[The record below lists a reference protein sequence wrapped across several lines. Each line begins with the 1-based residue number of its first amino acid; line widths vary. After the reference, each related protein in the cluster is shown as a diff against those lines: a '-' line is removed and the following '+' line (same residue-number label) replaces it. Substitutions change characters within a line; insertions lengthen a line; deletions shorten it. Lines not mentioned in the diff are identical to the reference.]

1 MIGDEGRTLL
11 GRDQIDDIQA
21 ACGASKA
28 AGKPWRILA
37 NQVIMS
43 RVDFPNFATE
53 MPGWLRWWATRN
65 SEFARNFIMSTRFGV
80 PFGLDMWDGYPAE
93 RERLYAALR
102 AVDADIITITG
113 DVHSFWANDLR
124 DGDGTRV
131 GTELVAASVTSP
143 SPFSSFKAPGVDY
156 GKLMVEANDDVGHC
170 NMEDH
175 GYIRLTLT
183 PDAADAEFIKVSDIL
198 TRDYRAGIESQWR
211 VRPAVN
217 GEVPAVE
224 RVG

>member
-1 MIGDEGRTLL
+1 MGSTNTQQKAPRRCCGAFQCRRWCGELGALDQAHEAILQIAVIAELAGEGVGD
-11 GRDQIDDIQA
+11 GRDIRVVHTA
-21 ACGASKA
+21 RGHALMLGTLK
-28 AGKPWRILA
+28 ILA
-37 NQVIMS
+37 
-43 RVDFPNFATE
+43 TGLE
-53 MPGWLRWWATRN
+53 PGMTYYY
-65 SEFARNFIMSTRFGV
+65 RF
-80 PFGLDMWDGYPAE
+80 
-93 RERLYAALR
+93 RLNDEYSP
-102 AVDADIITITG
+102 VGIT
-113 DVHSFWANDLR
+113 
-124 DGDGTRV
+124 
-131 GTELVAASVTSP
+131 
-143 SPFSSFKAPGVDY
+143 FSSFKAPGVDY

-183 PDAADAEFIKVSDIL
+183 RDAADAEFIKVSDIL